1 MRTLYIDCSMGA
13 AGDMLTAA
21 LLELLGD
28 ADAFIEKL
36 NHIGIPGVTVVK
48 STSIKCG
55 ITGTHITVN
64 VNGKEENEHM
74 HEHHD
79 EHDHN
84 HDHEHQDVHKHTH
97 QQRGLHEIEHII
109 SELKIKENVKK
120 DIIAVYKL
128 IAEAESH
135 AHGIPV
141 SDIHFHEV
149 GTMDAITDITAV
161 CMLIDELGV
170 EKVAVSPVHVGGGHV
185 KCAHG
190 ILPVPAPATAYILR
204 GCPIYGGGIKSELC
218 TPTGAALLKYFA
230 DSFGEMPMLTV
241 SAIGYGMGTKDFETA
256 NCLRVMLGDTIDKD
270 DTVTELCCN
279 LDDMTAE
286 ELGFAMD
293 LLFEGNA
300 LDIYTVPAGMK
311 KNRPGHIL
319 HVMCEN
325 RDKDTIVSL
334 LFKYTTTIGVR
345 EYITKRYTLD
355 RETRVID
362 TKYGTIREKITSGY
376 GVMRC
381 KYEFD
386 DLSRIAK
393 ENGLSLNQVRRIADE
408 SK

>member
-21 LLELLGD
+21 LLELLED

-36 NHIGIPGVTVVK
+36 NHIGIPGVTVMK
-48 STSIKCG
+48 STSVKCG
-55 ITGTHITVN
+55 ITGTHITVK
-64 VNGKEENEHM
+64 VNGIEENEHM
-74 HEHHD
+74 HEQQ
-79 EHDHN
+79 
-84 HDHEHQDVHKHTH
+84 HDHEHNHEHEHAH
-97 QQRGLHEIEHII
+97 QHHHHSGLHEIEHIVSEFKI
-109 SELKIKENVKK
+109 SENVKK
-120 DIIAVYKL
+120 DIMAVYTL

-135 AHGIPV
+135 AHGVPV
-141 SDIHFHEV
+141 TDIHFHEV
-149 GTMDAITDITAV
+149 GTMDAITDVTTV
-161 CMLIDELGV
+161 CMLMDELGV
-170 EKVAVSPVHVGGGHV
+170 EKVVVSPVHVGGGHV

-204 GCPIYGGGIKSELC
+204 GCPIYGGIIKSELC
-218 TPTGAALLKYFA
+218 TPTGAALLKFFA
-230 DSFGEMPMLTV
+230 DSFGEIPMMTV

-256 NCLRVMLGDTIDKD
+256 NCVRVMLGDIADED

-293 LLFEGNA
+293 RLFEGNA
-300 LDIYTVPAGMK
+300 LDVYTVPAAMK

-345 EYITKRYTLD
+345 EYITKRYTLG

-376 GVMRC
+376 GVTRC

-393 ENGLSLNQVRRIADE
+393 ENGLSLNQVKRIADE